1 MRLPHVLPKL
11 RSVLFDVV
19 PLRRVSY
26 CSKIGV
32 CRSRNFRKEK
42 ANAYFRVNW
51 VLCGV
56 DNPENCTFCGCDE
69 AHLNKIGDIMK
80 VQGFQFVEVIGF
92 VVDLL
97 KEVS

>member
-1 MRLPHVLPKL
+1 MN
-11 RSVLFDVV
+11 
-19 PLRRVSY
+19 
-26 CSKIGV
+26 G
-32 CRSRNFRKEK
+32 
-42 ANAYFRVNW
+42 

-69 AHLNKIGDIMK
+69 ANLNKIGDIMK